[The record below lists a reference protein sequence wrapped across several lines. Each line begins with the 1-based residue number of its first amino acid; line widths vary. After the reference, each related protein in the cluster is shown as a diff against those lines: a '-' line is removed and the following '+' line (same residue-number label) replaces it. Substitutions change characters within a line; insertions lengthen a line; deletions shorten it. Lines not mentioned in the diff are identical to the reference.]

1 MSWQSDIMQS
11 SYNSGDGNDN
21 TEEGIEQSPDRRA
34 SIANPLNNNNF
45 LSVGD
50 ARNFNSKSTDNMQNN
65 RDDSGFQNSTSK
77 SLLSL
82 GFWGLRSLIFNKK
95 KYHTFL
101 N

>member
-11 SYNSGDGNDN
+11 SYHSGDGNDN
-21 TEEGIEQSPDRRA
+21 TEEGIEKSPRDRRA
-34 SIANPLNNNNF
+34 SINNPLNNNNF

-50 ARNFNSKSTDNMQNN
+50 AGNFNSKSTDNMQNN

-82 GFWGLRSLIFNKK
+82 GLGVA
-95 KYHTFL
+95 
-101 N
+101 